1 MKAQTRC
8 IIHNIGHHDLFL
20 ELYTPEHQRIGWC
33 RPLSKSIAWI
43 GEAVLNHIQQGSLSY
58 HDPSSLCFEHDLM
71 IPAGQC
77 RFEYNEQ
84 SRETFISRETFEVLQ
99 GEVRVRSIYAPL
111 VQEIVL
117 SHEPIDHL
125 ESAKSRKQGT
135 RPQSLDAIEKVIFFL
150 VTAGAGK
157 NSPRGIA
164 QVIKHIV
171 ELRWQDYPQS
181 HQSKYFIDCE
191 HVHTDPHAI
200 MPSQLLG
207 LETRVVAEA
216 SQVAEKHGKHWREL
230 FKLYLSVST
239 GTTFMISAL
248 SLSFAEWSPV
258 VQTIASARHILS
270 CTPERPSRVYRP
282 REKEMS
288 SINEWVKLE
297 SAQLDQASDLA
308 IDELRDWREAY
319 LEQRQ
324 TRPAE
329 LKANQKD
336 EEVFFHRKGLKEVL
350 CVVVIKD
357 RFGVE
362 GPKNSLIPIR
372 GINAEVSLPTGTL
385 CAERNAIGTALCR
398 FPRLERRD
406 ILAVAVLS
414 LEPSLAKL
422 GPCGACAE
430 WLAKVQEVSPSLR
443 IISFASPA
451 ADEVF
456 VKPALHI

>member
-1 MKAQTRC
+1 MKTPTRC

-20 ELYTPEHQRIGWC
+20 ELYTPENKRIGWC
-33 RPLSKSIAWI
+33 RPLSKSISWI
-43 GEAVLNHIQQGSLSY
+43 GQALLKHLTISLPSY
-58 HDPSSLCFEHDLM
+58 SDPSSLRFTQDLL

-84 SRETFISRETFEVLQ
+84 TRDTFISKEIFELLQ

-111 VQEIVL
+111 IQEIVL
-117 SHEPIDHL
+117 SHEPMKTTD
-125 ESAKSRKQGT
+125 SAKSRKQET
-135 RPQSLDAIEKVIFFL
+135 RPRTIESVEKVIFFL

-157 NSPRGIA
+157 NSPRAIA
-164 QVIKHIV
+164 QVIKHII
-171 ELRWQDYPQS
+171 ELRWQNDS
-181 HQSKYFIDCE
+181 DTHQSKYYIDCE

-200 MPSQLLG
+200 MPSQLLA
-207 LETRVVAEA
+207 LENRVVTEA
-216 SQVAEKHGKHWREL
+216 SQVAEKYGEDWRNL

-270 CTPERPSRVYRP
+270 CTPERPSRIYRP

-288 SINEWVKLE
+288 SINEWIKIE
-297 SAQLDQASDLA
+297 NTPLDQATNLA
-308 IDELRDWREAY
+308 IKELREWRKDY
-319 LEQRQ
+319 LQQRQ
-324 TRPAE
+324 TRPAV
-329 LKANQKD
+329 LKRYRRD

-362 GPKNSLIPIR
+362 GSAGKLVPIR

-406 ILAVAVLS
+406 IMAVAVLS
-414 LEPSLAKL
+414 LEPSLSKL

-443 IISFASPA
+443 IISFDSPEA
-451 ADEVF
+451 VEAF

>member
-1 MKAQTRC
+1 MKTPTRC

-20 ELYTPEHQRIGWC
+20 ELYTPENERIGWC
-33 RPLSKSIAWI
+33 RPLSKSISWVGQALLEHLTI
-43 GEAVLNHIQQGSLSY
+43 SSPSY
-58 HDPSSLCFEHDLM
+58 SDPSSLRFTQDLF

-84 SRETFISRETFEVLQ
+84 NRDTFISKEIFELLQ

-111 VQEIVL
+111 IQEIVL
-117 SHEPIDHL
+117 SHEPMNTTD
-125 ESAKSRKQGT
+125 SAKSRKQET
-135 RPQSLDAIEKVIFFL
+135 RPNNIESVEKVIFFL

-157 NSPRGIA
+157 NSPRAIA
-164 QVIKHIV
+164 QVIKYII
-171 ELRWQDYPQS
+171 ELRWQDYS
-181 HQSKYFIDCE
+181 DTHQNKYYIDCE

-207 LETRVVAEA
+207 LENRVVTEA
-216 SQVAEKHGKHWREL
+216 SQVAEKYGEDWRNL

-270 CTPERPSRVYRP
+270 CTPERPSRIYRP

-288 SINEWVKLE
+288 SINEWIKIE
-297 SAQLDQASDLA
+297 NTQLDQATNLA
-308 IDELRDWREAY
+308 IKELREWRKDY
-319 LEQRQ
+319 LQQRQ
-324 TRPAE
+324 TRPAV
-329 LKANQKD
+329 LKRYRKD

-362 GPKNSLIPIR
+362 GSAGKLVPIR

-406 ILAVAVLS
+406 IMAVAVLS
-414 LEPSLAKL
+414 LEPSLSKL

-443 IISFASPA
+443 IISFDSPEA
-451 ADEVF
+451 IEAF

>member
-1 MKAQTRC
+1 MKTPTRC

-20 ELYTPEHQRIGWC
+20 ELYTPENERIGWC
-33 RPLSKSIAWI
+33 RPLSKSISWVGQALLEHLTI
-43 GEAVLNHIQQGSLSY
+43 SSPSY
-58 HDPSSLCFEHDLM
+58 SDPSSLRFTQDLF

-84 SRETFISRETFEVLQ
+84 NRDTFISKEIFELLQ

-111 VQEIVL
+111 IQEIVL
-117 SHEPIDHL
+117 SHEPMNTTD
-125 ESAKSRKQGT
+125 SAKSRKQET
-135 RPQSLDAIEKVIFFL
+135 RPNNIESVEKVIFFL

-157 NSPRGIA
+157 NSPRAIA
-164 QVIKHIV
+164 QVIKYII
-171 ELRWQDYPQS
+171 ELRWQDYS
-181 HQSKYFIDCE
+181 DTHQNKYYIDCE

-207 LETRVVAEA
+207 LENRVVTEA
-216 SQVAEKHGKHWREL
+216 SQVAEKYGEDWRNL

-270 CTPERPSRVYRP
+270 CTPERPSRIYRP

-288 SINEWVKLE
+288 SINEWIKIE
-297 SAQLDQASDLA
+297 NTQLDQATNLA
-308 IDELRDWREAY
+308 IKELREWRKDY
-319 LEQRQ
+319 LQQRQ
-324 TRPAE
+324 TRPAV
-329 LKANQKD
+329 LKRYRKD

-362 GPKNSLIPIR
+362 GSVGKLVPIR

-406 ILAVAVLS
+406 IMAVAVLS
-414 LEPSLAKL
+414 LEPSLSKL

-443 IISFASPA
+443 IISFDSPEA
-451 ADEVF
+451 IEAF